1 MNIAVQDIPT
11 EAASCLVCG
20 TSDAQ
25 PVAEGTDYDYGTT
38 RQRFRFVKC
47 GRCGHLYLDPRPVI
61 AAASRIY
68 PSDYY
73 TLAGEHRRGLLA
85 VLKDRVVARRLR
97 PVLALLPGRGGRV
110 LEIGCGDG
118 SLLLALRLARPEL
131 ELTGVD
137 IAFPAPLRQRLE
149 QAGVRLIEGPAESAA
164 LGGPHDLVVMNQ
176 LIEHLWDVDGVL
188 EALRRAMRP
197 GALLSIATPDPSGW
211 DRAFFARGAWG
222 GYYFPRHLNLFSPAG
237 LETVLGRAGFRVTA
251 RARLVAPLVWI
262 GSLRAVLARRGS
274 PLARIARDTNLVL
287 VAVFTALDVL
297 ALVLGLRT
305 SNQQVVARVDAAE
318 VPR

>member
-1 MNIAVQDIPT
+1 M
-11 EAASCLVCG
+11 VCG
-20 TSDAQ
+20 TSASQ

-38 RQRFRFVKC
+38 RQPFRFVKC
-47 GRCGHLYLDPRPVI
+47 SHCGHLYLDPRPVI
-61 AAASRIY
+61 TAAPQIY

-73 TLAGEHRRGLLA
+73 TLAGEHRRGMLA
-85 VLKDRVVARRLR
+85 VIKDRVVARRLR

-118 SLLLALRLARPEL
+118 SLLLALKRARPEL

-137 IAFPAPLRQRLE
+137 IAFPAALRRRLE
-149 QAGVRLIEGPAESAA
+149 EDGVRLVEGPAESAA
-164 LGGPHDLVVMNQ
+164 LGGPHDLVIMNQ

-188 EALRRAMRP
+188 GALHRAMRP
-197 GALLSIATPDPSGW
+197 GAVLSIATPDPSGW

-251 RARLVAPLVWI
+251 QARLVAPLVWI
-262 GSLRAVLARRGS
+262 GSLRAVLVRRGS
-274 PLARIARDTNLVL
+274 RLARLARDTNLAL
-287 VAVFTALDVL
+287 VALFTAMDVAAL
-297 ALVLGLRT
+297 ALGLRT
-305 SNQQVVARVDAAE
+305 SNQQVVARAE
-318 VPR
+318 GPEAPR